1 MGGWLT
7 SVLLGLGAR
16 ITGYALEPPSD
27 PSFFEATG
35 LQSRIDTSVLGDV
48 RHPEALSAA
57 LREAEPSIVFHLAAQ
72 PLVRTANAQPHLTFE
87 TNIMGTVNL
96 LEAVR
101 TCSTVDAVLVVTTDK
116 VYQNNNWHWAYRETD
131 ALGGSEPYSASKA
144 GAELVLDAYR
154 NVYFGSLREDESGT
168 GLAAIRAGNIVG
180 GGDWATDRLVPDIV
194 RALAKGSPAVLRNPS
209 ATRPWQH
216 VLDPLPGYLMLAE
229 KLCAD
234 PAAYSTGW
242 NFGPSSEDSVPVA
255 QFAER
260 LCDAWGGS
268 ASLEVVPDDRIFEE
282 NQLMLDSAKAAA
294 LLEWQP
300 QWRLP
305 VAIERTAEWYKAFYA
320 NEDVWRLTVD
330 QCAEL
335 MDG

>member
-1 MGGWLT
+1 
-7 SVLLGLGAR
+7 
-16 ITGYALEPPSD
+16 
-27 PSFFEATG
+27 
-35 LQSRIDTSVLGDV
+35 
-48 RHPEALSAA
+48 
-57 LREAEPSIVFHLAAQ
+57 
-72 PLVRTANAQPHLTFE
+72 
-87 TNIMGTVNL
+87 
-96 LEAVR
+96 
-101 TCSTVDAVLVVTTDK
+101 
-116 VYQNNNWHWAYRETD
+116 
-131 ALGGSEPYSASKA
+131 
-144 GAELVLDAYR
+144 
-154 NVYFGSLREDESGT
+154 
-168 GLAAIRAGNIVG
+168 
-180 GGDWATDRLVPDIV
+180 
-194 RALAKGSPAVLRNPS
+194 
-209 ATRPWQH
+209 
-216 VLDPLPGYLMLAE
+216 MLAE